1 MLSGDVHHAYA
12 AQAHYREPL
21 DLQGLPAD
29 LLARCTTTCPGSMK
43 VAFRISWNRLTE
55 RSVRFVLGRVSKVPP
70 MTVEWNR
77 LCGPFFGDQ
86 IATLTLE
93 GRSARVRFEKAGSD
107 PHEDADLATVAEL
120 TLS

>member
-1 MLSGDVHHAYA
+1 M
-12 AQAHYREPL
+12 
-21 DLQGLPAD
+21 
-29 LLARCTTTCPGSMK
+29 
-43 VAFRISWNRLTE
+43 
-55 RSVRFVLGRVSKVPP
+55 RFLLGRVSKVPP

-93 GRSARVRFEKAGSD
+93 GRSAGSGSRR
-107 PHEDADLATVAEL
+107 PARTRTEDGDLTTVAEL